1 MLHLSESFCD
11 FLFYSGVLKFHDL
24 GHGVEIFISFTL
36 LDMLRE
42 FSIYMVTFGGLFS
55 RVLTLWSFPL
65 AAEFQE
71 AGWRK
76 ELRISE
82 FKKRILP

>member
-1 MLHLSESFCD
+1 
-11 FLFYSGVLKFHDL
+11 
-24 GHGVEIFISFTL
+24 
-36 LDMLRE
+36 MLRE
-42 FSIYMVTFGGLFS
+42 FSVYIAKLGRLFS